1 MAGHTQIG
9 GIAPKEPRPV
19 AALAHAQVGDDVELV
34 IEQEAPMETPIEN
47 SQPQGTEGE
56 RAAQGPPPR
65 GSGRTEGMS
74 RPVLLDSS
82 FVIAIDREA

>member
-1 MAGHTQIG
+1 
-9 GIAPKEPRPV
+9 
-19 AALAHAQVGDDVELV
+19 
-34 IEQEAPMETPIEN
+34 METPIEN